1 MDSRTTGRTVESSA
15 VAMLDPRPAVRRAR
29 PGVVD
34 THGLAKRFG
43 DVEAVRSVDLRVPQH
58 SIFGFLGP
66 NGAGKTTTLRM
77 LVGLLEPSAGRGTV
91 LGTEIGRSD
100 LELRRRIGYLPQQP
114 TFYPDLTARETLRY
128 AARFW
133 FRSGAGLER
142 RIDDVVEL
150 VGLAGRADRP
160 VGAFSGGERQR
171 LGLAQAQVH
180 EPELLIL
187 DEPAAGLD
195 PIGRRDVLAL
205 LQRLREHATV
215 LYSTH
220 ILDDVQRVSDMVGI
234 VTQGTLVAQAPIDG
248 LLAGTEGTAYRI
260 VTAGPIEDV
269 VDLVA
274 RQPWVQHVEVRAGDG
289 NAAGERVEWIV
300 SVVPDDDEVADRH
313 LLRMVLGEA
322 AVTVTEFGRQ
332 RFELEDAFLRIVE
345 EQSP

>member
-1 MDSRTTGRTVESSA
+1 MTTGSTSTAIRE
-15 VAMLDPRPAVRRAR
+15 LRPAGRRAR

-43 DVEAVRSVDLRVPQH
+43 DVEAVRSVDLRVPEH

-77 LVGLLEPSAGRGTV
+77 LVGLVEPSAGTGTV
-91 LGTEIGRSD
+91 LGHDLGRTD

-114 TFYPDLTARETLRY
+114 NFYPDLTARETLRY
-128 AARFW
+128 AARFF
-133 FRSGAGLER
+133 FRPGPGLER
-142 RIDDVVEL
+142 RIEDAIDL
-150 VGLAGRADRP
+150 VGLGGRADRP
-160 VGAFSGGERQR
+160 VGVFSGGERQR

-205 LQRLREHATV
+205 LQRLRAHATV

-234 VTQGTLVAQAPIDG
+234 VTEGTLVAQAPIDS
-248 LLAGTEGTAYRI
+248 LLAGNEATAYRI
-260 VTAGPIEDV
+260 ATTGPIDEV

-274 RQPWVQHVEVRAGDG
+274 RQPWVQHVEVHARDGRA
-289 NAAGERVEWIV
+289 EWTV
-300 SVVPDDDEVADRH
+300 SVAPDHDDVADRH
-313 LLRMVLGEA
+313 LLRLVLGEA
-322 AVTVTEFGRQ
+322 AVTVTDFGRQ

-345 EQSP
+345 EQSS